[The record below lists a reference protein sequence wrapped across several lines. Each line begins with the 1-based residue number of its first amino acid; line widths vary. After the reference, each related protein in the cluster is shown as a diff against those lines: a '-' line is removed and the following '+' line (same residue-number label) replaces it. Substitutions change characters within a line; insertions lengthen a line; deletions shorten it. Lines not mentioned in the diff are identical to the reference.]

1 MRLWKMPDDV
11 KTEQHIYGNGAI
23 SKIHAEAS
31 DITPIVKDRPNR
43 DPMSTPY
50 GRRMHRTVYQAK
62 LGKKLDAMNQ
72 KVIDNNLRLSA
83 HPTDMIRISVNRD
96 ERSHDLISRTV
107 ESVEVMPILLPKM
120 EDIPLRHFIRD
131 DTDIMIPSLFTT
143 PDQEYFEVYA
153 PVEMDLN
160 EDDLLVRV
168 LNDSSPDIDESYIMV
183 LQVKEVLGTFGY
195 SSLVWKK
202 LIVTFY
208 DEKLPNQIVN
218 AVKES
223 IKKRERLNW

>member
-1 MRLWKMPDDV
+1 MPDDV
-11 KTEQHIYGNGAI
+11 RTEQHIYGNGAI

-31 DITPIVKDRPNR
+31 DVKPIVKNRPNR
-43 DPMSTPY
+43 DPMSTPH

-62 LGKKLDAMNQ
+62 LGRKLDAMNQ

-120 EDIPLRHFIRD
+120 EDIPLRHFIRE
-131 DTDIMIPSLFTT
+131 DTDIMVPSLFAT

-160 EDDLLVRV
+160 EDDLLVRI
-168 LNDSSPDIDESYIMV
+168 LNDSSPDIDESYVMV

-208 DEKLPNQIVN
+208 DEKLPNQIVT